1 MSDFPST
8 AFQAFLTTE
17 GILFGFFGFLF
28 PLYVALIQDLTS
40 SRSLPAPLT
49 RLLKQGFRLIAA
61 LIVVDAAFT
70 IYSLVLLHL
79 SGQGNIILGIGCAL
93 IVLVIA
99 AVTVLFTFRYLR

>member
-1 MSDFPST
+1 MPDFPST

-28 PLYVALIQDLTS
+28 PIYVSLIQDLTP

-49 RLLKQGFRLIAA
+49 RMLKQGFRCIAV

-79 SGQGNIILGIGCAL
+79 SGLGNIILGIRCAV

-99 AVTVLFTFRYLR
+99 TVTVLFTLRYLR